1 MLKDAQGISLLE
13 MRIICSLTLD
23 IESFCLDTGCYDFVI
38 YDSNGDGINGENGMG
53 AGILCYLNERL
64 ILSGSEFED
73 KDSVRFCIDE
83 SSAIKDRK
91 IFLQSQK

>member
-1 MLKDAQGISLLE
+1 
-13 MRIICSLTLD
+13 
-23 IESFCLDTGCYDFVI
+23 
-38 YDSNGDGINGENGMG
+38 MG
-53 AGILCYLNERL
+53 AGYYYVYLNERL

-91 IFLQSQK
+91 NIPSIAKVNIFPNPAQTTVNILCNDVLDKETLTYGIYHRR